1 MYLNYIQGQRKTV
14 ESVPES
20 LQFDCGSVSYI
31 SAMDQPFYQS
41 NILLNSVEAPTLA
54 EYLLSPD
61 DTDMDYLSIASQDA
75 NGLDIWNSHDP
86 TSSAYRANLGNH
98 DPTKMDHGWNTS
110 LSINSAGEGRM
121 EEGQRERN
129 NVVSLESGDFNLN
142 NTPPDDG
149 HSFRPNLDSNHVN
162 PRTENI
168 AHTDPHSEFAE
179 VSLCPF
185 MPEFFEPEHVPYS
198 NSHGNSSNAT
208 GQVSENVSRGRSS
221 FDGQLAACKRKNVEQ
236 VIGESS
242 TSRNIST
249 DLNIPSSS
257 RYLPASFLEDNQ
269 SPSFSPVH
277 RGLYPEWNSNSS
289 LSGNA
294 ETLPRNIR
302 ARLNPARLH
311 DTSLFQPH
319 SNRLSGIWSTGEP
332 SSILNPFNH
341 LPEQIQSQG
350 LSPALPP
357 NINHSPSS
365 SRTGSSGLPIYGQRR
380 STASPEQTNIRSLP
394 RIGMVDQPTF
404 FLSTTTV
411 NQMVQDPPSWNPS
424 NSSSSVSGNR
434 ASSSSGV
441 IPSPAPIR
449 IPSEMIPPQ
458 YHRNMSDILRSS
470 LFQSGG
476 SESWPQS
483 SNSSSRQ
490 SGRSAAAQELGQ
502 SSRIV
507 LQGHSPLYQRA
518 AVPVDRQRDGV
529 SGLNFPARSRE
540 GRNRMISE
548 IRNALDLMRRGVNL
562 RFEDVF
568 MFDQS
573 AFYGRVDLYDRHRDM
588 RLDVD
593 NMSYEELL
601 ALEERIGYVNTG
613 LSEETILRRLRQR
626 KYSPCD
632 LEVASAEQEPC
643 CICREDYKEGEEIVT
658 LDCKHDFHTPC
669 IKEWLMN
676 KNLCPICKTTA
687 LVT

>member
-1 MYLNYIQGQRKTV
+1 
-14 ESVPES
+14 
-20 LQFDCGSVSYI
+20 
-31 SAMDQPFYQS
+31 MDQPFYQS

-61 DTDMDYLSIASQDA
+61 DTEMDYLNMASQDA

-86 TSSAYRANLGNH
+86 TSSAYRSNQVNH
-98 DPTKMDHGWNTS
+98 DVTKMNHGWNTS
-110 LSINSAGEGRM
+110 LSINSVGEARM
-121 EEGQRERN
+121 EERQCERN
-129 NVVSLESGDFNLN
+129 NIVSLESGDFNLN
-142 NTPPDDG
+142 NTPSDDG
-149 HSFRPNLDSNHVN
+149 HSFRQNLDSNHVN
-162 PRTENI
+162 NRADNNVHAGPN
-168 AHTDPHSEFAE
+168 SEFAE

-185 MPEFFEPEHVPYS
+185 MPEFFEPEHVTYS
-198 NSHGNSSNAT
+198 NSHGTSSNAAP
-208 GQVSENVSRGRSS
+208 QVSENDNRARSS
-221 FDGQLAACKRKNVEQ
+221 FDGQLAACKRKNIEQ

-249 DLNIPSSS
+249 DLSIPSSS

-277 RGLYPEWNSNSS
+277 RGLCPEWNSTSS

-294 ETLPRNIR
+294 ETLPRNVR

-319 SNRLSGIWSTGEP
+319 SSNRLSGIWSTGEP

-341 LPEQIQSQG
+341 LPEQIQPQG
-350 LSPALPP
+350 LYPVLPP
-357 NINHSPSS
+357 NINHSLSS
-365 SRTGSSGLPIYGQRR
+365 SRTGSSASPVYGQRR

-394 RIGMVDQPTF
+394 RIGIVDQPAF

-411 NQMVQDPPSWNPS
+411 SQLVQDPPSWNQS
-424 NSSSSVSGNR
+424 NSSSSVAGNR

-441 IPSPAPIR
+441 IPSPGPIR
-449 IPSEMIPPQ
+449 IPSEMVPPQ
-458 YHRNMSDILRSS
+458 YHRNMSDILRTS
-470 LFQSGG
+470 LLQPGG

-490 SGRSAAAQELGQ
+490 SGRPAAALELGQ

-507 LQGHSPLYQRA
+507 LQGHSPLYPRA

-573 AFYGRVDLYDRHRDM
+573 AFYGRADLYDRHRDM

-613 LSEETILRRLRQR
+613 LSEETILKRLRQR
-626 KYSPCD
+626 KYSLCD
-632 LEVASAEQEPC
+632 LVVASAEQEPC

-658 LDCKHDFHTPC
+658 LDCKHDFHTLC